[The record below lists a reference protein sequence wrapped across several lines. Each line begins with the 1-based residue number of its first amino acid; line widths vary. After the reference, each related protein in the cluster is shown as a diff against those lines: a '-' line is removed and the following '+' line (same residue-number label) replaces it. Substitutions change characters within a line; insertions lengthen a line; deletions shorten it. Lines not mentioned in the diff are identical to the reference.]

1 MARLLRYSGF
11 VVLALSVWLAIAGA
25 VDWVSDD
32 VAERFSALGFKAGAL
47 LLAAGVLLA
56 ILSPISRA
64 VRSGRCVRCGA
75 PTERGQAYCLDHMRE
90 ALNEYRDQTRPG
102 LLNRPKHRG

>member
-1 MARLLRYSGF
+1 MARLFRYSGF

-25 VDWVSDD
+25 VGWISDEF
-32 VAERFSALGFKAGAL
+32 AGRFTPLGFKVAL
-47 LLAAGVLLA
+47 VLLASSVLLA
-56 ILSPISRA
+56 ILIPIRRA
-64 VRSGRCVRCGA
+64 IRSGHCVRCGV

-102 LLNRPKHRG
+102 LLDRPKRRG